1 MLSKVHWGTHAWAFI
16 ESIALT
22 YPVNPSVQEK
32 QEYKEFFLS
41 LQYVLPCPRCR
52 NHYKENLTKH
62 ALNDAL
68 KNRENLI
75 KWVIDVHN
83 EVNKSNGK
91 RILSYDEARK
101 RMNGQF
107 VFGYEHL
114 VGIGLVIGS
123 LYLISRK
130 LK

>member
-1 MLSKVHWGTHAWAFI
+1 MFGQIHWGTHAWAFI

-22 YPVNPSVQEK
+22 YPVNPTPQEK
-32 QEYKEFFLS
+32 AEYKEFFLS

-52 NHYKENLTKH
+52 NHFKSNIEKYP
-62 ALNDAL
+62 LNDAL

-91 RILSYDEARK
+91 RVLSYEEARK
-101 RMNGQF
+101 RIDGKF
-107 VFGYEHL
+107 IFGYEH
-114 VGIGLVIGS
+114 VIGLGIVLG
-123 LYLISRK
+123 LLFYLSRK